1 MTRSARSLT
10 HLAVSV
16 LAAASFLIGC
26 TTPGSEARPRSEVR
40 KAAKRAVL
48 APTNFDQLTPTQ
60 LEPGLEKTD
69 ALTKLYL
76 KHRGLEVK
84 RLSIG
89 RFREQWS
96 EAVGDAEI
104 ATDDPGF
111 GQAAARVL
119 ELISPDDPDAVLI
132 VPSIVYRVA
141 EMHGS
146 AARWDGVTDRVIFEG
161 LASEWNFSF
170 DQPTRCVS
178 IWIRVFDRS
187 GEVIQDRYGGVE
199 LPWKIVMLGDQTKGN
214 TYHYNY
220 DFADRDDLFQDPA
233 KIARAIKI
241 AMDPYIPRKR

>member
-10 HLAVSV
+10 HLAVSM
-16 LAAASFLIGC
+16 LAAASFSIGC
-26 TTPGSEARPRSEVR
+26 GTPGT
-40 KAAKRAVL
+40 AAKPRPAVARAATRAVL

-60 LEPGLEKTD
+60 LEPGLEKTE
-69 ALTKLYL
+69 ALMKLFL
-76 KHRGLEVK
+76 SHRGLEVK
-84 RLSIG
+84 RLSLG
-89 RFREQWS
+89 RFQTLWD
-96 EAVGDAEI
+96 EAVGDA
-104 ATDDPGF
+104 ALAPDDARF
-111 GQAAARVL
+111 GQVAARML
-119 ELISPDDPDAVLI
+119 ELTSPDDPGAVLI
-132 VPSIVYRVA
+132 VPGIVYRVGD
-141 EMHGS
+141 MHGS

-178 IWIRVFDRS
+178 IRIRVFDRS
-187 GEVIQDRYGGVE
+187 GEVIQDGYGGVE

-220 DFADRDDLFQDPA
+220 NFADRDDLFQDPA